1 MDQPSEQAEV
11 RVGGEQNVEPSAR
24 LQPRMRLREQFCDVA
39 VARPRDPR
47 RSGVARLARKGWR
60 TRQDQVEER
69 PLRQGGEEVGQS
81 GTTRPANPFSRALS
95 AAESAAFGLMSMA
108 ITRAA
113 PARAAASDRTP
124 EPVPISATVSPFQV
138 EPVDEARKILAGEE
152 KAGVE
157 HGRPH
162 NQAEAGGTGLP
173 RALACEDEVIG
184 EEMDEV
190 AQPAPGEAVGDA
202 WTG

>member
-1 MDQPSEQAEV
+1 
-11 RVGGEQNVEPSAR
+11 
-24 LQPRMRLREQFCDVA
+24 
-39 VARPRDPR
+39 
-47 RSGVARLARKGWR
+47 
-60 TRQDQVEER
+60 
-69 PLRQGGEEVGQS
+69 
-81 GTTRPANPFSRALS
+81 
-95 AAESAAFGLMSMA
+95 MSMA

-152 KAGVE
+152 KTGVE

-162 NQAEAGGTGLP
+162 NRRKPAA
-173 RALACEDEVIG
+173 RAFRVLLACEDEVIG